1 MESQAIEKILRN
13 YIDASPEAVQE
24 LDAGH
29 INRSFLIHANDKYV
43 LQCLNKKLY
52 SQHLYELENN
62 YRQYRKA
69 WRRWSGELY
78 EWQCP
83 KWIKSKDKKFFYIDE
98 NGDIWRL
105 YNYIQGDIYSGG
117 ELQDTGAAGEGLGLM
132 HRILQECPKDGIKG
146 IKGVFGHLH
155 DLDHYY
161 REYRMQD
168 SSRHP
173 RDRELDAC
181 ISSRYE
187 YFSDITVPGRN
198 IIHGDAKLGNMIFR
212 NGKTVGFIDLDTIM
226 EGSRFDDI
234 ADCMRSCRVESN
246 AEKIG
251 AFLEGYEEGANVS
264 FTDDAVKMVVRN
276 YNKNHFMLGMRY
288 YTDYLAGNVYF
299 RESYPGESLEKAR
312 MNMLS

>member
-1 MESQAIEKILRN
+1 
-13 YIDASPEAVQE
+13 
-24 LDAGH
+24 
-29 INRSFLIHANDKYV
+29 
-43 LQCLNKKLY
+43 
-52 SQHLYELENN
+52 
-62 YRQYRKA
+62 
-69 WRRWSGELY
+69 
-78 EWQCP
+78 
-83 KWIKSKDKKFFYIDE
+83 
-98 NGDIWRL
+98 
-105 YNYIQGDIYSGG
+105 
-117 ELQDTGAAGEGLGLM
+117 M
-132 HRILQECPKDGIKG
+132 HRILQECPKDGIKGMKG

-226 EGSRFDDI
+226 EGSCFDDI
-234 ADCMRSCRVESN
+234 ADCMRSCRVEN
-246 AEKIG
+246 DGEKIWE
-251 AFLEGYEEGANVS
+251 FLVGYEEGANIS
-264 FTDDAVKMVVRN
+264 FTEDAVDLVLRN
-276 YNKNHFMLGMRY
+276 YHKNRFMLGMRY

-299 RESYPGESLEKAR
+299 RESYPGESLEKAG